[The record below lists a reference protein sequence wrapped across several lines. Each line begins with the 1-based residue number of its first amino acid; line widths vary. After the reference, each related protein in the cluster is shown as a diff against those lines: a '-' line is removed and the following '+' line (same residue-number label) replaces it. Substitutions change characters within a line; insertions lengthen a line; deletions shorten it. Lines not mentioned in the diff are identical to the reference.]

1 MLLLKNER
9 VFCLMIKVSISSCFH
24 AFYGLKQYANLVRR
38 DFLLCGSTSQ
48 NRHFFVSEK
57 GKTLEA
63 RLHSIPALNPRPEGK
78 LQIYQNLA
86 KQDLQIQ
93 SF

>member
-1 MLLLKNER
+1 M
-9 VFCLMIKVSISSCFH
+9 H
-24 AFYGLKQYANLVRR
+24 
-38 DFLLCGSTSQ
+38 FLE
-48 NRHFFVSEK
+48 SEK

-93 SF
+93 SFWISHFSLNLSLRVSSLYDSFDDDDGLLRG